1 MRLDLHR
8 AVVIVDVG
16 VRLQRRTGARN
27 QLTVVPCRGGG
38 NFRNPD
44 LPVRS
49 SLGNDLAVDD
59 VEIAW
64 RDLEL
69 LRRNVEDAFTCL
81 LGRETDGVAADE
93 RAARREAP
101 GAHGGR
107 VGVRVVVGDP
117 LEGDAERVR
126 DDLCVHGPRS
136 LADVDRA
143 GEDVDAAVG
152 LELDPGLTW
161 VAVLVHAGG
170 VLDRCDPPALVLR
183 HYRPPP
189 FDEGSGPASWAT
201 RCSGSRS
208 PERRSFVIDLYS
220 AGRS

>member
-1 MRLDLHR
+1 MRLDLDG
-8 AVVIVDVG
+8 AVLVADVG
-16 VRLQRRTGARN
+16 VRLERRTRAGD
-27 QLTVVPCRGGG
+27 QLAVVPGCGRGH
-38 NFRNPD
+38 FRDPD

-59 VEIAW
+59 VEIPG

-69 LRRNVEDAFTCL
+69 LRRNLEDAFTCL
-81 LGRETDGVAADE
+81 LGREANRVAADE
-93 RAARREAP
+93 RAARGKAP
-101 GAHGGR
+101 GADGGR

-117 LEGDAERVR
+117 VEGDAECVR
-126 DDLCVHGPRS
+126 DDLRVHGPRS

-143 GEDVDAAVG
+143 GEDVDATVG
-152 LELDPGLTW
+152 LELDPGLARI
-161 VAVLVHAGG
+161 AVLVHARR
-170 VLDRCDPPALVLR
+170 VLDRRDPPALELR
-183 HYRPPP
+183 HYRLPP

-220 AGRS
+220 PG